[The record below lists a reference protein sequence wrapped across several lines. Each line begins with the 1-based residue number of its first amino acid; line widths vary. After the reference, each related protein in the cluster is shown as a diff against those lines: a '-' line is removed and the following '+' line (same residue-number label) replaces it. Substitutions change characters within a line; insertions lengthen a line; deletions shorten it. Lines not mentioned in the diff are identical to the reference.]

1 VNQDRSQAIGPHSRD
16 LAARKRRAVPDA
28 ISTMTSVFA
37 VRAEG
42 AFLWDADGRRYI
54 DLAGGV
60 GCMNVGHSHPRV
72 VAAVTAQAA
81 RFTHT
86 DFTVVPYEEYVAV
99 AERLAALTPGP
110 SPKQAAL
117 FNSGAEAVENAAKVA
132 RLATGRAA
140 LIAFEG
146 AFHGRTQMAL
156 TLTGRVHP
164 YKKGMAPFAPE
175 VYRAPYPDPYRSPD
189 ADATAYVM
197 RQLEEMFVTHVDP
210 GQVAAIIV
218 EPVLGEGGF
227 VVPPPDFLPALR
239 ALCDRMEILLVVDE
253 VQTGMGRTGKMFAVE
268 HAGIEPDLMV
278 VGKSIAAGLPLSAVV
293 GRREVFASI
302 PPQALGGTYVGNP
315 VACAAALAV
324 LDVMEAERLPER
336 AVRLGALLRERLTA
350 MARRYPLIGE
360 VRGLGA
366 MIGIELVTDRRT
378 KVPAAAETAAVVAGA
393 LAEGVILLT
402 AGVRRNVIRF
412 LMPLTISEE
421 LLEEALA
428 VLDRALGF
436 VQAEGAAARVRASA
450 GE

>member
-1 VNQDRSQAIGPHSRD
+1 MAERSGSVGSRNAD
-16 LAARKRRAVPDA
+16 LAARKQRAVPDA
-28 ISTMTSVFA
+28 IATATGIFA
-37 VRAEG
+37 ARGEG

-60 GCMNVGHSHPRV
+60 GCLNVGHSHPRV
-72 VAAVTAQAA
+72 VAAIIEQAA

-86 DFTVVPYEEYVAV
+86 DFTIVPYEGYVAV
-99 AERLAALTPGP
+99 AERLTALTPGP

-117 FNSGAEAVENAAKVA
+117 FNSGAEAVENAVKAA
-132 RLATGRAA
+132 RLATGRPA

-156 TLTGRVHP
+156 TLTGRVNP

-175 VYRAPYPDPYRSPD
+175 VYRAPYPYPYRSPVPEV
-189 ADATAYVM
+189 TAYVIS
-197 RQLEEMFVTHVDP
+197 RLEEMFATHVDP
-210 GQVAAIIV
+210 DQVAAIIV

-239 ALCDRMEILLVVDE
+239 ALCDRREILLIVDE
-253 VQTGMGRTGKMFAVE
+253 VQTGMGRTGRMFAVE

-293 GRREVFASI
+293 GRREVFAEVA
-302 PPQALGGTYVGNP
+302 PQALGGTYVGNP
-315 VACAAALAV
+315 VAAAAALAV
-324 LDVMEAERLPER
+324 LEVMASERLPER
-336 AVRLGALLRERLTA
+336 AIRLGALLRDRLMA
-350 MARRYPLIGE
+350 MARRHPLIGE

-366 MIGIELVTDRRT
+366 MMGIELVTDRRT
-378 KVPAAAETAAVVAGA
+378 KAPAAAETAAVVTRA
-393 LAEGVILLT
+393 LVDGVILLT

-412 LMPLTISEE
+412 LMPLTIRDEI
-421 LLEEALA
+421 LEEGLA
-428 VLDRALGF
+428 VLDRALEV
-436 VQAEGAAARVRASA
+436 VQAEGAGTPVRASA

>member
-1 VNQDRSQAIGPHSRD
+1 MPDHPGSVGSRSAD
-16 LAARKRRAVPDA
+16 LAARKQRAVPDA
-28 ISTMTSVFA
+28 IANMMPVFA
-37 VRAEG
+37 TRAEG
-42 AFLWDADGRRYI
+42 AFLWDADGHRYI

-72 VAAVTAQAA
+72 VAAITEQAS

-86 DFTVVPYEEYVAV
+86 DFTIVPYEGYVAV

-132 RLATGRAA
+132 RLATGRPA

-146 AFHGRTQMAL
+146 GFHGRTQMAL
-156 TLTGRVHP
+156 TLTGRVNP

-175 VYRAPYPDPYRSPD
+175 VYRAPYPYPYRSPVTE
-189 ADATAYVM
+189 ATGYVM
-197 RQLEEMFVTHVDP
+197 DRLEEMFATHVDP
-210 GQVAAIIV
+210 GQVAGIIV

-239 ALCDRMEILLVVDE
+239 DLCDRRGILLIVDE

-278 VGKSIAAGLPLSAVV
+278 VGKSIAAGLPLSALV
-293 GRREVFASI
+293 GRREIFAEV

-324 LDVMEAERLPER
+324 LDIMASERLPER
-336 AVRLGALLRERLTA
+336 AARLGALLRQRLTA
-350 MARRYPLIGE
+350 MAREHPLIGE

-366 MIGIELVTDRRT
+366 MMGFELVTDPRT
-378 KVPAAAETAAVVAGA
+378 KAPAAAETAEVVSRA
-393 LAEGVILLT
+393 LAEGVIVLT

-412 LMPLTISEE
+412 LMPLTIPEE
-421 LLEEALA
+421 TLEDALTI
-428 VLDRALGF
+428 LDRVLGT
-436 VQAEGAAARVRASA
+436 VRADGPYTPVRPTP

>member
-1 VNQDRSQAIGPHSRD
+1 VADHPGTVGSRSAD
-16 LAARKRRAVPDA
+16 LIARKQRAVPDA
-28 ISTMTSVFA
+28 IANMMPVFA
-37 VRAEG
+37 TRAEG
-42 AFLWDADGRRYI
+42 TFLWDADGRRYV

-72 VAAVTAQAA
+72 VAAISEQAA

-86 DFTVVPYEEYVAV
+86 DFTIVPYEGYVAV

-110 SPKQAAL
+110 SLKQAAL

-132 RLATGRAA
+132 RLATGRPA

-146 AFHGRTQMAL
+146 GFHGRTQMAL

-175 VYRAPYPDPYRSPD
+175 VYRAPYPYPYRSPVPE
-189 ADATAYVM
+189 ATAYVM
-197 RQLEEMFVTHVDP
+197 DRLEEMFATHVDP
-210 GQVAAIIV
+210 AQVAAIIV

-239 ALCDRMEILLVVDE
+239 ALCDRRGILLIVDE
-253 VQTGMGRTGKMFAVE
+253 VQTGMGRTGRMFAVE
-268 HAGIEPDLMV
+268 HAGIEPDLMI
-278 VGKSIAAGLPLSAVV
+278 VGKSIAAGLPLSALV
-293 GRREVFASI
+293 GRREVFAAV

-324 LDVMEAERLPER
+324 LEVIASERLPER
-336 AVRLGALLRERLTA
+336 ATRLGALLRDRLTA
-350 MARRYPLIGE
+350 MARRHPLIGE

-366 MIGIELVTDRRT
+366 MMGIELVTDPRT
-378 KVPAAAETAAVVAGA
+378 KAPAPGETAEVVSRA
-393 LAEGVILLT
+393 LAEGVIILT

-412 LMPLTISEE
+412 LMPLTIPEE
-421 LLEEALA
+421 TLGDALA
-428 VLDRALGF
+428 VLDRVLDA
-436 VQAEGAAARVRASA
+436 VRADGPFTPVRPTA

>member
-1 VNQDRSQAIGPHSRD
+1 MVEPLSSLGSQSTD
-16 LAARKRRAVPDA
+16 LGARKRRAVPDA
-28 ISTMTSVFA
+28 ITTMTPIFA
-37 VRAEG
+37 ARAEG
-42 AFLWDADGRRYI
+42 AYLWDVDGRRFI

-72 VAAVTAQAA
+72 VAAITAQAA

-132 RLATGRAA
+132 RLATGRPA

-156 TLTGRVHP
+156 TLTGRVNP

-175 VYRAPYPDPYRSPD
+175 VYRAPYPDPYRTPET
-189 ADATAYVM
+189 DATAFVM
-197 RQLEEMFVTHVDP
+197 RRLDEMFATHVDP
-210 GQVAAIIV
+210 GQVAAIFV
-218 EPVLGEGGF
+218 EPMLGEGGF

-239 ALCDRMEILLVVDE
+239 ALCDRLDILLVVDE
-253 VQTGMGRTGKMFAVE
+253 VQTGMGRTGKMFASE

-293 GRREVFASI
+293 GRREVFASV

-324 LDVMEAERLPER
+324 LDIMEAEHLPDR
-336 AVRLGALLRERLTA
+336 AARLGALLRERLTA
-350 MARRYPLIGE
+350 MARRHSLVGD

-366 MIGIELVTDRRT
+366 MMGIELVTDRRT
-378 KVPAAAETAAVVAGA
+378 KAPAAAETAAVVARA
-393 LAEGVILLT
+393 LAGGVILLT

-412 LMPLTISEE
+412 LMPLTIPEE
-421 LLEEALA
+421 ILEEGLG
-428 VLDRALGF
+428 VLDHALER
-436 VQAEGAAARVRASA
+436 VQYASSLSPA
-450 GE
+450 GRS